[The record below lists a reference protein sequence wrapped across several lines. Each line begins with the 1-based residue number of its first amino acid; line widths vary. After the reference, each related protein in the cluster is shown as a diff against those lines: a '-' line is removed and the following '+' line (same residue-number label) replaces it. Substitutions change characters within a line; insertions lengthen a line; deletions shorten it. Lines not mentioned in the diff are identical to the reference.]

1 MEKKYLYSLF
11 LGLFLIFQLQVLSYL
26 NWLMVTQGTIN
37 GVQNKYLLLKTPL
50 IMIPILLIIYY
61 MYGIKTIISK
71 KSGSNQKVSD

>member
-37 GVQNKYLLLKTPL
+37 GVQDKYLLLKTPL

-71 KSGSNQKVSD
+71 KSAAN

>member
-37 GVQNKYLLLKTPL
+37 GVQDKYLLLKTPL